1 MIQYFMY
8 KFGLFVIHCI
18 PKKWA
23 YAFARWMSEQH
34 FLRSKKDREAVMRN
48 LRQITRS
55 EEGLWEKARS
65 VFQNFGVYLIDF
77 FFMYKTVNQKFI
89 EENVVIKGWDNF
101 EKAHAR
107 GKGVII
113 LTAHIGNWEMGAA
126 LLGRLGHSLMAVA
139 LPHKERR
146 VNELFNRQRQNYG
159 VTVIPVNTA
168 VRRCIEALKKNKCV
182 ALLGDR
188 DFGTFGEPLPFFGRP
203 TLIPKGASFFSLKT
217 GAAILPSFV
226 IPQGDGTY
234 ELSFGEAILPPERT
248 SGDDQAAMLDLMK
261 RSVGAIEEKIRA
273 NPTHWLMFREFGIEY
288 EDLHPNPRVQRVA
301 GARSRR

>member
-1 MIQYFMY
+1 M
-8 KFGLFVIHCI
+8 H
-18 PKKWA
+18 
-23 YAFARWMSEQH
+23 
-34 FLRSKKDREAVMRN
+34 N

-55 EEGLWEKARS
+55 DEGLWEQARS
-65 VFQNFGVYLIDF
+65 VFQNFGVYLVDF
-77 FFMYKTVNQKFI
+77 FFMYKTVNQKFM
-89 EENVVIKGWDNF
+89 EEKVVIKGWEHF

-113 LTAHIGNWEMGAA
+113 LTAHVGNWEMGAA
-126 LLGRLGHSLMAVA
+126 LLGRLGHPLMAVA

-159 VTVIPVNTA
+159 VTVIPTNTA
-168 VRRCIEALKKNKCV
+168 VRRCIQALRENKCV

-188 DFGTFGEPLPFFGRP
+188 DFGTFGEPLPFFCRP
-203 TLIPKGASFFSLKT
+203 TLIPKGAAFFALKT

-226 IPQGDGTY
+226 LPKGDGTY
-234 ELSFGEAILPPERT
+234 ELSFDEPILPREGS
-248 SGDDQAAMLDLMK
+248 SGDDQALMLELMK
-261 RSVGAIEEKIRA
+261 KSVAVIEAKIRA

-288 EDLHPNPRVQRVA
+288 EDLHPHSRVQRVS